1 MVFTN
6 ALLVI
11 KVLSLDK
18 WFGKHA
24 IECTFHRLDCKGF
37 RFNKE
42 CFLLFFICKYLNCTK
57 RTCLA
62 IPDNGKKS
70 LCNIALQ

>member
-24 IECTFHRLDCKGF
+24 IECTFHRLDYKGW
-37 RFNKE
+37 RVNKD
-42 CFLLFFICKYLNCTK
+42 CSLLFFIYNYLNCTNK
-57 RTCLA
+57 TCLA
-62 IPDNGKKS
+62 IPDNEKKKK
-70 LCNIALQ
+70 AYVT